1 MTIGLLS
8 IMLNERD
15 HAAGWIESVR
25 TFPATFD
32 RILVVDGGS
41 EDGTADIL
49 RAAGIDVISRKFENH
64 FADQRNFGC
73 EQLGTDWILEL
84 DADEFGSSPLLG
96 GLRDIIRDAEVA
108 RMDCVGLPRL
118 NFIDGLLVAGPEWS
132 QGASHL
138 DYQYRLHRK
147 VCRWRGSVHEEIT
160 NYRARYEL
168 QIKHGHF
175 LIHDKSS
182 ARYKSRNDYYKT
194 IRP

>member
-8 IMLNERD
+8 IMLNEQG
-15 HAAGWIESVR
+15 HVPGWLESIR
-25 TFPATFD
+25 RFPDTFD

-41 EDGTADIL
+41 EDGTPDLL
-49 RAAGIDVISRKFENH
+49 RAAGIPVVSRKFENH

-108 RMDCVGLPRL
+108 RMDCIGLPRL

-132 QGASHL
+132 QGAAHL

-147 VCRWRGSVHEEIT
+147 VCRWRGPVHEEIT

-168 QIKHGHF
+168 QIKNGHF

-182 ARYKSRNDYYKT
+182 ARYKARNDYYKT